1 MLATAR
7 DLSVS
12 KELKALAEKAGSEKV
27 QLFELDFTSEESLAV
42 RFPLLSSAFAL
53 LT

>member
-7 DLSVS
+7 DLSAA
-12 KELKALAEKAGSEKV
+12 KDLKGLAAKTESNKV

-42 RFPLLSSAFAL
+42 SRLEPQ
-53 LT
+53 